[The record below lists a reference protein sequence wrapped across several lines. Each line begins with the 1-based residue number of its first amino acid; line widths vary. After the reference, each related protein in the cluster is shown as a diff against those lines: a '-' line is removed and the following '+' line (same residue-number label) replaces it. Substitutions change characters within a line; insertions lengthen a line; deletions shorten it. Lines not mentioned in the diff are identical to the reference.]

1 MVQHVAETENSN
13 QKQVVVIGAGV
24 IGICT
29 AYFLAA
35 AGHEVAVIERRG
47 NVAEEASF
55 GNAGVIAAAAS
66 GPLAMP
72 GMPKKI
78 LSFLLRPEAPVLLHP
93 HASRALWHWAR
104 QWMSEC
110 ELERYLR
117 NKTRMQRVA
126 LYSQGILH
134 DMAQQHQLDY
144 EKTTGLMQ
152 LFRTEK
158 ELAMSA
164 PARTL
169 LAENNVRHRLL
180 DAAAAREIEPA
191 LASATALA
199 GALYLPNDEAGN
211 CPLFVKQLRQIL
223 QAAGVRFHFGSTVEA
238 LVPDGSRIAL
248 RVGDDTLRADAV
260 VLAAGADS
268 TNLLRPLGIDIPIYP
283 VRGYSLTLPIKDF
296 DAAPQAALVDE
307 TYKVAVT
314 RIGARVRIAGMA
326 ELGRHK
332 PKASERALQTLFKVG
347 NDWFP
352 GAAHYRSGTLWQGVS
367 PMLPDG
373 APLLGR
379 TPIKNL
385 FINIGHGTDGWA
397 MAAGSGKIVAD
408 LISQRT
414 PEIDL
419 DGLTLA
425 RYG

>member
-1 MVQHVAETENSN
+1 MVQHVAETENPI
-13 QKQVVVIGAGV
+13 QKQIVVVGAGV
-24 IGICT
+24 TGICT

-35 AGHEVAVIERRG
+35 AGHEVAVLERRG

-55 GNAGVIAAAAS
+55 GNAGIIAPAGT
-66 GPLAMP
+66 GPWAMP

-93 HASRALWHWAR
+93 HASRALWRWVR
-104 QWMSEC
+104 QWLSEC

-117 NKTRMQRVA
+117 NKARMQRVA

-134 DMAQQHQLDY
+134 QLAQQHQLDY
-144 EKTTGLMQ
+144 EKTTGVLQ

-158 ELAMSA
+158 EIEMSA
-164 PARTL
+164 PARAL
-169 LAENNVRHRLL
+169 LAENNVPHQLL
-180 DAAAAREIEPA
+180 NDAAARALEPA
-191 LASATALA
+191 LASATPLA
-199 GALYLPNDEAGN
+199 GALHLPNDEAGN
-211 CPLFVKQLRQIL
+211 CPLLTKQLRQIV
-223 QAAGVRFHFGSTVEA
+223 QAAGVNFHFGTAVEF
-238 LVPDGSRIAL
+238 LRQDGDRIAL
-248 RVGDDTLRADAV
+248 GVGDQTLRADAV

-268 TNLLRPLGIDIPIYP
+268 ATLLRPLGIDIPLYP

-296 DAAPQAALVDE
+296 DAAPQAALIDE
-307 TYKVAVT
+307 TYRVAIT
-314 RIGARVRIAGMA
+314 RLGARVRIAGVA
-326 ELGRHK
+326 ELGLHR
-332 PKASERALQTLFKVG
+332 PKASERALQTLLKVG

-352 GAAHYRSGTLWQGVS
+352 GAANYRSAALWCGVS

-373 APLLGR
+373 PPLLGR

-385 FINIGHGTDGWA
+385 FVNIGHGADGWA
-397 MAAGSGKIVAD
+397 MAAGCGKIVAD
-408 LISQRT
+408 VISQRT